1 MKKINKKDNEDYNF
15 VLKFN
20 KIRLTKICEKLKL
33 SRTSINS
40 GNSTLEN
47 YHKVRR
53 EIERELAKLYLLDLD
68 SKEEFNSKYDKLVT
82 ENFKE

>member
-68 SKEEFNSKYDKLVT
+68 SKEEFNSEYGKLVN
-82 ENFKE
+82 ESFKE

>member
-53 EIERELAKLYLLDLD
+53 EIERELAKLYLLDLN
-68 SKEEFNSKYDKLVT
+68 SKEEFNSEYGKLVT
-82 ENFKE
+82 ESFKE

>member
-53 EIERELAKLYLLDLD
+53 EIERELAKLYLVDLN
-68 SKEEFNSKYDKLVT
+68 SKEEFNSEYGKLVT
-82 ENFKE
+82 ESFKE

>member
-53 EIERELAKLYLLDLD
+53 EIERELAKLYLLDLN
-68 SKEEFNSKYDKLVT
+68 SKEEFNSEYGKLVN
-82 ENFKE
+82 ESFKE

>member
-1 MKKINKKDNEDYNF
+1 MRKINKKENEDYNF

-20 KIRLTKICEKLKL
+20 KIRLTKICNKLNL

-53 EIERELAKLYLLDLD
+53 EIERELAKLYLRDESDETSLL
-68 SKEEFNSKYDKLVT
+68 
-82 ENFKE
+82 